1 MVMLVVQQGLKA
13 GAPSRNQ
20 DCEAGGVLGSGDPWQ
35 FVTQTHRALRGG
47 VRLRVRHEQV
57 RGENREVGAS
67 DLIHTMHRQH
77 SGGSAVNRL
86 QTIDEIVERYCVA
99 STPGKSRLYVG
110 LGTLFLAFAVI
121 GIWVPGWPT
130 VSWAVPAA
138 FLFSLSS
145 ERMFRITLTNRYFG
159 PAMYEYYATGKTLPR
174 HVKFLIVVMIGIMAS
189 VSAYL
194 VWYVSTRGDGVLWV
208 PSTWNGP
215 DPGFG
220 AGAIILVGLIGIWYV
235 QVKVNTRE

>member
-1 MVMLVVQQGLKA
+1 M
-13 GAPSRNQ
+13 
-20 DCEAGGVLGSGDPWQ
+20 
-35 FVTQTHRALRGG
+35 
-47 VRLRVRHEQV
+47 
-57 RGENREVGAS
+57 
-67 DLIHTMHRQH
+67 
-77 SGGSAVNRL
+77 NRL